1 MKEKKRRGGPREG
14 AGRDPLSPD
23 SPTVR
28 VNTSMT
34 EAQRDKFHRL
44 GGSEWLRRMI
54 DEAEEEPE
62 V

>member
-1 MKEKKRRGGPREG
+1 MNNQTKRGGPG
-14 AGRDPLSPD
+14 KGQGRKKLDPD
-23 SPTVR
+23 AETVR

-54 DEAEEEPE
+54 DQAKEPE
-62 V
+62 S